1 MELTF
6 TEPCLHDK
14 LESDGCVTYGIYLS
28 NECPDDGFEDALEA
42 WLTGEES
49 VYINYRFSI
58 RECIE
63 DSISFRKLHNVEGL
77 VVKEGSRPVF
87 DALRAELIE
96 AVARL
101 DEIRYES

>member
-6 TEPCLHDK
+6 TNPCLHDK
-14 LESDGCVTYGIYLS
+14 FEEDGRVTYGIYLS
-28 NECPDDGFEDALEA
+28 NECPDDRIEPALEA
-42 WLTGEES
+42 WVDDSEP

-63 DSISFRKLHNVEGL
+63 DSIYFRKLHNVDGT
-77 VVKEGSRPVF
+77 VVEEESRPVF
-87 DALRAELIE
+87 DALRAELLE
-96 AVARL
+96 MVARL

>member
-14 LESDGCVTYGIYLS
+14 LEPDGRMTYGIYLS
-28 NECPDDGFEDALEA
+28 NECPDDGIEKAFQA
-42 WLTGEES
+42 WLDDSEP

-63 DSISFRKLHNVEGL
+63 DSIAFRKLHNVDGL
-77 VVKEGSRPVF
+77 VAEEESRPVF
-87 DALRAELIE
+87 DALRAELLE
-96 AVARL
+96 MVARL
-101 DEIRYES
+101 DEIRSES